1 MSSEE
6 KTPDAIDIHQ
16 VIAIMIDQVAAI
28 GWQKLGLQPDPLN
41 GKMAQDL
48 TQAKVAID
56 VVADLAKYL
65 EGKLDDQDQR
75 QIHNLVSD
83 LRINYVQRTSN

>member
-6 KTPDAIDIHQ
+6 QTPDAIDIHQ

-28 GWQKLGLQPDPLN
+28 GWQKLGLQPDPLS